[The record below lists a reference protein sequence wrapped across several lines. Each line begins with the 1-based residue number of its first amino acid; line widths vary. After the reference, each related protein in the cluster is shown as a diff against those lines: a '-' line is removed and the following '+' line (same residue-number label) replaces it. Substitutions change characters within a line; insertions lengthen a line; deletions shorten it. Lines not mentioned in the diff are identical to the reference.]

1 MKKDLFALSVAV
13 FLLILV
19 CSGTKI
25 QSVEDYYQT
34 HIDDITEDSETVF
47 LTVRCDAVLDR
58 WDDLN
63 PSLKAGDVIPQDGML
78 LVRTEY
84 VLRKGD
90 TVYDILNRAVRHS
103 QIHMECSSA
112 GGFGVYVRGIGQ
124 LYEFDCGEL
133 SGWQYLVNGEAQSVG
148 CDRYLPADGDEI
160 VWYYTC
166 DLGRDAGAAVQG
178 QR

>member
-13 FLLILV
+13 FLMILV

-34 HIDDITEDSETVF
+34 HIDDISEDIETVF
-47 LTVRCDAVLDR
+47 LTIRCDAVFDR
-58 WDDLN
+58 WDDLE
-63 PSLKAGDVIPQDGML
+63 PALRSGDFIPQDGMI

-90 TVYDILNRAVRHS
+90 TVYDILNRAVRHNR
-103 QIHMECSSA
+103 IHMESSSA
-112 GGFGVYVRGIGQ
+112 GGFGVYVKGIGQ

-133 SGWQYLVNGEAQSVG
+133 SGWQYLVNGTSQNFG
-148 CDRYLPADGDEI
+148 CDQYLPADGDEI

-166 DLGRDAGAAVQG
+166 DLGRDAGSAVQG
-178 QR
+178 